1 MKMISSIAALFTAG
15 GVAEAAEEGTRAWSY
30 AWRWG
35 PHMMYGFPGG
45 MFMMM
50 LLFLVA
56 VVLVYFAFR
65 KQSES
70 RPAEFTRETPM
81 EILKRRFA
89 KGEISKEQF
98 DEMKKDLS

>member
-1 MKMISSIAALFTAG
+1 MKMLSAIAALFATG
-15 GVAEAAEEGTRAWSY
+15 GVAEAAEEGTRAWAC

-50 LLFLVA
+50 VLFIAVA
-56 VVLVYFAFR
+56 VLLYVAFR

-70 RPAEFTRETPM
+70 RPAEFSRETPM

-98 DEMKKDLS
+98 EEMKKDLS

>member
-1 MKMISSIAALFTAG
+1 MKMLSSIAALFAAG
-15 GVAEAAEEGTRAWSY
+15 GVAEAAEEGTRAWDC

-35 PHMMYGFPGG
+35 SHMMYGFPGG

-50 LLFLVA
+50 LLFLGVA
-56 VVLVYFAFR
+56 VLFYFAFR
-65 KQSES
+65 KHSES

-98 DEMKKDLS
+98 EEMKKDLS